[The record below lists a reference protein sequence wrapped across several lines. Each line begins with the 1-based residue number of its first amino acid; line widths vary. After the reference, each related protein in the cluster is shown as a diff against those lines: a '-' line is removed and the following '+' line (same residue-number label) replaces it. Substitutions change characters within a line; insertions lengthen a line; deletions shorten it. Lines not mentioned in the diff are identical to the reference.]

1 MGGQILGSMK
11 NGIGKRAKGT
21 ISTKHL
27 ALFFANCLLGQMQQK
42 IVLGSHWWLWL
53 LNNSSLLWS
62 LIEKENHGIKRGKEW
77 LVIVENQ
84 PFFTLPQKTVSAS
97 LIIGG
102 I

>member
-1 MGGQILGSMK
+1 MVLLKEPREQFPQNIWHFSLQI
-11 NGIGKRAKGT
+11 AYKGE
-21 ISTKHL
+21 
-27 ALFFANCLLGQMQQK
+27 MQQK